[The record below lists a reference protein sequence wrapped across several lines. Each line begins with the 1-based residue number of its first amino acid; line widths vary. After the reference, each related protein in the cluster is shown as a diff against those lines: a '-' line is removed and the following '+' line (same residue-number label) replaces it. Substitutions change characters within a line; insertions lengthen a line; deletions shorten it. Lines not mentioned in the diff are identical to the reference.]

1 LYGSI
6 KRIQGKTKGT
16 VEGEKSLSQFLI
28 SVSPRAVH
36 MLSLYKNTLYWFSV
50 YHRKN
55 KKGNEIFLKLIYHID
70 NC

>member
-36 MLSLYKNTLYWFSV
+36 MLSIYKNTLYNRLHSTIEE
-50 YHRKN
+50 R
-55 KKGNEIFLKLIYHID
+55 E
-70 NC
+70 